1 MSLKIRLSK
10 IGSKGKPIY
19 RIVVMPARSKRDG
32 KNLDVLG
39 FYNPGQS
46 PLVKIDQKRYQE
58 WLERGAKPSEGLR
71 KILQSNERST

>member
-19 RIVVMPARSKRDG
+19 RIVVMPTRSKRDG

-39 FYNPGQS
+39 SYNPGQS
-46 PLVKIDQKRYQE
+46 SLVQIDQKKYQE

-71 KILQSNERST
+71 KILSAKDG